1 MARGEK
7 HYITPVLYCSY
18 NLNICIDANK
28 SYLKSFFAG
37 LMKFLSMSKYPHKNY
52 TIFYVHNDTAGRTS
66 INIHV
71 TSNMLSRYREIY
83 KENKP

>member
-7 HYITPVLYCSY
+7 ALYNTGIILVLY
-18 NLNICIDANK
+18 LNICIDANK